1 MLDTRFRP
9 WAYYARHGPITDP
22 GPHAR
27 LFAGLP
33 TDIRALAAVVRGL
46 LFHYHEGRIYD
57 HEVSLARVRDDA
69 ARTVVEML
77 EKIRARND
85 APLTVARLPA
95 DRLVGCCRD
104 YAVLL
109 TAMLRHQGVPA
120 RTRFGFSRYFT
131 PDFAWDHVVCEYWNA
146 AQARWMLVD
155 AQQDAVHRR
164 RNHVPC
170 DPYDI
175 PPAAFPFAGA
185 VWRQARA
192 GAVDPARYGYD
203 PDQAGM
209 WVIGSYLIHDLAAL
223 NKREMLIGDVW
234 GPAPSGPRDPVS
246 GEDAALLD
254 HVAALALAG
263 DRGFAA
269 VRAMYEFHPALRVP
283 PTVDHYSLAEEFQAS
298 VPVAV

>member
-1 MLDTRFRP
+1 MLDTP
-9 WAYYARHGPITDP
+9 PGPAAYYAQHGPITDP
-22 GPHAR
+22 GPHAH

-46 LFHYHEGRIYD
+46 LFHYHEGRIYE
-57 HEVSLARVRDDA
+57 HEVSLARVRNDA

-85 APLTVARLPA
+85 ARLVVARPLA
-95 DRLVGCCRD
+95 HRLVGCCRD

-131 PDFAWDHVVCEYWNA
+131 SDFAWDHVVCEYWNA
-146 AQARWMLVD
+146 AQARWLLVD
-155 AQQDAVHRR
+155 AQQDAAHCR
-164 RNHVPC
+164 RNNLLF
-170 DPYDI
+170 DPHDI
-175 PPAAFPFAGA
+175 PHEAFPFAGT

-192 GAVDPARYGYD
+192 GAIDATHYGYD
-203 PDQAGM
+203 PGQAGM
-209 WVIGSYLIHDLAAL
+209 WVIQSYLVHDLAAL

-234 GPAPSGPRDPVS
+234 GPARRGARDPLS
-246 GEDAALLD
+246 GGDAVLLD
-254 HVAALALAG
+254 QVAALTLTG
-263 DRGFAA
+263 NRGFAA
-269 VRAMYEFHPALRVP
+269 VRAVYKSHPALRVP
-283 PTVDHYSLAEEFQAS
+283 PTVDHYSLAEEFQAG